1 MAGGRDEDMVYI
13 SSTEIYSTV
22 QLKWNYGVQLPSARG
37 YFSGISL
44 NNNVFLLG
52 KEDKIL
58 RHDKRTNKIPFIE
71 IFSLFLFHLHFQTLS
86 QYFTFNVI

>member
-1 MAGGRDEDMVYI
+1 MAGGRDKDKYYL

-52 KEDKIL
+52 KQDQKSNNCDNIVL
-58 RHDKRTNKIPFIE
+58 IT
-71 IFSLFLFHLHFQTLS
+71 FLLL
-86 QYFTFNVI
+86 NLIWDGVKNIC

>member
-1 MAGGRDEDMVYI
+1 MAGGRVKIGGTYL

-22 QLKWNYGVQLPSARG
+22 QLKWNYGVQLPSARA

-52 KEDKIL
+52 KQDQKSDRCDNI
-58 RHDKRTNKIPFIE
+58 
-71 IFSLFLFHLHFQTLS
+71 
-86 QYFTFNVI
+86 

>member
-1 MAGGRDEDMVYI
+1 MI
-13 SSTEIYSTV
+13 SSTEIYSPT
-22 QLKWNYGVQLPSARG
+22 QLKWNYGVQLPSDRELTR
-37 YFSGISL
+37 GISV

-71 IFSLFLFHLHFQTLS
+71 IFALFLFHLHFQTLS